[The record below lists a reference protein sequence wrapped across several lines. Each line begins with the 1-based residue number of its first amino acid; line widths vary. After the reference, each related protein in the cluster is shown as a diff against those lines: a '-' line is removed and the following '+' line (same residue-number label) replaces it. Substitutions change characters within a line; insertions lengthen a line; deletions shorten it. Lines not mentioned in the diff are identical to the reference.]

1 MWLKDFFS
9 GAFSAAGPLGLAA
22 FTMVIIV
29 ALVAILIAASRGS
42 RALVGIFGILA
53 LMAVAGILV
62 FSQLY
67 PEPKLEKIAVDKPP
81 PAPAPSAP
89 AHSARWFDT
98 GLQTDWGGK
107 DRFYGAGET
116 PVYEANGLKLC
127 NDDLLGR
134 VVTCWS
140 SRAADT
146 KSMAAGVPTNISE
159 RRNDWC
165 AYKDSNVTLATK
177 PDGGAPPGRVYACA
191 HSISP

>member
-107 DRFYGAGET
+107 DRFYGAGE
-116 PVYEANGLKLC
+116 NGLKLC